1 MYVIID
7 RRHGRVHVLTEP
19 MGGGYDSHQVYAPG
33 QTVTLPESI
42 GAPVTL
48 DVDQLIQAGRPR
60 A

>member
-1 MYVIID
+1 MS
-7 RRHGRVHVLTEP
+7 RNGRAHVLTEP

-42 GAPVTL
+42 GAPVAL
-48 DVDQLIQAGRPR
+48 DVDKLIQAGRPR